1 MPQISL
7 HRELTAAFLSAA
19 RPTILAFALLHV
31 RANEKDHFRTG
42 LDSVVRVFWSD
53 DWLCALSRRS
63 EHNFRNPDHERPLRA
78 GADGFEKFGYVRVAD
93 EGTVRRSFAD
103 VCLEQP
109 SQEPGTR

>member
-1 MPQISL
+1 MISL
-7 HRELTAAFLSAA
+7 
-19 RPTILAFALLHV
+19 LHEQTV
-31 RANEKDHFRTG
+31 RFQFGRSG
-42 LDSVVRVFWSD
+42 LDSVIRVFWSD

-103 VCLEQP
+103 VCLEKP
-109 SQEPGTR
+109 SQEPRTR